1 MYAYIKGK
9 LVEKNP
15 AYVIIEAGGIGYH
28 VNISLNT
35 YSAVNK
41 LDEAKLYI
49 QHYQRE
55 DLQALYG
62 FFDSNERRLFNLL
75 LSVSGVGPNTTRIIL
90 SSLTPAALEQ
100 AVMNNDI
107 VTFKQVKGV
116 GPKTAQRIIIDLKDK
131 IGKVSSSSGTM
142 PILQGN
148 TAADEA
154 LSALVALGFSRPKA
168 AAAVNQIVSSE
179 GADSSVEDII
189 KKALKML
196 A

>member
-9 LVEKNP
+9 LVEKTP
-15 AYVIIEAGGIGYH
+15 AYVIIEAAGIGYH

-35 YSAVNK
+35 YSAIDK
-41 LDEAKLYI
+41 LDEAKLHI

-55 DLQALYG
+55 DVQALYG
-62 FFDSNERRLFNLL
+62 FYTQQERRLFNLL

-100 AVMNNDI
+100 AVLNNDI
-107 VTFKQVKGV
+107 GTFKQVKGV

-131 IGKVSSSSGTM
+131 IGKVSSSSATV
-142 PILQGN
+142 PVLQGN
-148 TAADEA
+148 TTADEA
-154 LSALVALGFSRPKA
+154 LSALVALGFARPKA
-168 AAAVNQIVSSE
+168 ASAVNKIVSSE
-179 GADSSVEDII
+179 ETDNSVEDII